1 MKNFK
6 KILAIVL
13 ALTLALSLIACGGGS
28 TSTVS
33 SKGTLTVTEGKADPV
48 ASDFANDIDG
58 LVSYLKECELI
69 TGDATDM
76 SADFIGAAKGKQFC
90 FTYVDGTVTVELY
103 EYDLENLSD
112 KAKSYLESA
121 KTAKKLDI
129 LGKAV
134 PAEINAEGKFI
145 MIVNIDK
152 AGESFD
158 AYKADLVKNFTE
170 FLGK

>member
-13 ALTLALSLIACGGGS
+13 ALTLALSLTACGGGS

-121 KTAKKLDI
+121 KTAKTLDI

>member
-1 MKNFK
+1 MKNIK
-6 KILAIVL
+6 KIIAIVL
-13 ALTLALSLIACGGGS
+13 ALTLALSLTACGGT

-33 SKGTLTVTEGKADPV
+33 SSGTLTVTEGKADP
-48 ASDFANDIDG
+48 AAADFSNDIDG

-69 TGDATDM
+69 TGEATDM
-76 SADFIGAAKGKQFC
+76 SADFIGAVKGKQFC

-103 EYDLENLSD
+103 EYDLENLSEN
-112 KAKSYLESA
+112 AKSYLESV

-134 PAEINAEGKFI
+134 PAEINAEGKFV
-145 MIVNIDK
+145 MIVSIDK
-152 AGESFD
+152 TGETFD

>member
-1 MKNFK
+1 MKNIK

-13 ALTLALSLIACGGGS
+13 ALTLALSLTACGTGT

-33 SKGTLTVTEGKADPV
+33 SSGTLEVTEGKADP
-48 ASDFANDIDG
+48 AAADFANDIDG

-69 TGDATDM
+69 VGEATDM
-76 SADFIGAAKGKQFC
+76 SADFIGAVKGKQFC
-90 FTYVDGTVTVELY
+90 FTYVDATITVELY
-103 EYDLENLSD
+103 EYDLANLSD
-112 KAKSYLESA
+112 KASSYLESA
-121 KTAKKLDI
+121 KTSKALEI
-129 LGKAV
+129 LGKSV
-134 PAEINAEGKFI
+134 PCEINAEGKFV

-152 AGESFD
+152 TGETFV